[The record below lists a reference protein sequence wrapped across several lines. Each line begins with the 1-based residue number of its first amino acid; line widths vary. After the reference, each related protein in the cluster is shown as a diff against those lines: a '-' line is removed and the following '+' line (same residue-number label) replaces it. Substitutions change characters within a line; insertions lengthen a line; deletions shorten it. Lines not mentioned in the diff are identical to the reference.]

1 LSVSQEQDP
10 SQSPQQPAMR
20 SEAVAL
26 ISAYGAFRLLII
38 MLAIWSFVEG
48 FALFAG
54 RVDALTL
61 GGDARNQRVAEQ
73 IIGAHMIVLVPL
85 YALLAWRRDQYRVL
99 IWVPY
104 ASQLAIILPLA
115 LSALRGH
122 PDGITLLIVSLI
134 FFSLLVYLW
143 WQSHPLDFF
152 QKQQQPAAELEP
164 HEEDDGSGDVEPE
177 SETPEAAAR
186 RRYRRQ

>member
-1 LSVSQEQDP
+1 MSQEQDP
-10 SQSPQQPAMR
+10 TQSSQKPAMR
-20 SEAVAL
+20 NEAVAL

-38 MLAIWSFVEG
+38 LLAIWSFVEG

-73 IIGAHMIVLVPL
+73 IIGAQMIVLVPL

-99 IWVPY
+99 MWVPY

-115 LSALRGH
+115 FSALRGH
-122 PDGITLLIVSLI
+122 PDGIMLLIVSLI
-134 FFSLLVYLW
+134 FFSLLVYLL

-152 QKQQQPAAELEP
+152 QKQRQAAAVEP
-164 HEEDDGSGDVEPE
+164 EQHEEDAGSSADAEPE